1 MFVDSGNKD
10 LPDAAFRRSRRSRS
24 SWRTLTAA
32 LPLLL
37 CGMICCSKKSSPPP
51 APPVPPPPGD
61 TSKPVLHSDVAFWL
75 TKGDQT
81 VLLQRQNVSLVFGT
95 GSNSNP
101 TITVDTTRTYQSIDG
116 FGYTMTDGSA
126 DLINHLPSSDRAAIL
141 RELFATDSNS
151 IGVSYLRVSIG
162 ASDLSASVFSYDDN
176 GTPSLPDTN
185 LQYFSL
191 ANSEFDLVPVLKQV
205 LAINPAI
212 RILGSPWSAPLWMK
226 TNNNS
231 VGGTL
236 QPKYFDVYARYL
248 VKYVQAMK
256 AEGITIDA
264 ITPQNEPMNPNNN
277 PSMLLSAGDEA
288 AFIKN
293 NLGPALVAAGLTTK
307 IIDFDHNCDNPGY
320 PLAVLSDPGALP
332 YVDGSAFHLYGG
344 DISALSQIHSAYPS
358 KNVYFTEQWVGGPSN
373 FPADL
378 DWAVRN
384 LVIGAPRNWSRNVLE
399 WNLANDPNYQPH
411 TVGGCTNC
419 LGALTIGTT
428 ISRNVSY
435 YIIGHASKFVRP
447 GSVRVDSNIFGNL
460 PNVAFLTPDGK
471 KVLIVLN
478 DTGGSLAFNIHFN
491 GRMVT
496 TALDGG
502 AVGTYMW

>member
-1 MFVDSGNKD
+1 
-10 LPDAAFRRSRRSRS
+10 
-24 SWRTLTAA
+24 
-32 LPLLL
+32 LL
-37 CGMICCSKKSSPPP
+37 CGIICCSKKSSSAPS
-51 APPVPPPPGD
+51 PPVPPPVVD
-61 TSKPVLHSDVAFWL
+61 TTKPALNSDVAFWL

-81 VLLQRQNVSLVFGT
+81 ALLQRQNVSLVFGT

-101 TITVDTTRTYQSIDG
+101 TITVDTTKSYQSIDG
-116 FGYTMTDGSA
+116 FGYAMTDGSA
-126 DLINHLPSSDRAAIL
+126 YLINRLPASDRAAIL
-141 RELFATDSNS
+141 HELFGTDSNT

-176 GTPSLPDTN
+176 GTPALPDTS
-185 LQYFSL
+185 LQYFTL

-205 LAINPAI
+205 VAINPSI
-212 RILGSPWSAPLWMK
+212 KLLGSPWSAPLWMK

-264 ITPQNEPMNPNNN
+264 ITPQNEPMNPGNN
-277 PSMLLSAGDEA
+277 PSMLLSATDEA

-293 NLGPALVAAGLTTK
+293 NLGPAFVSAGLTTK
-307 IIDFDHNCDNPGY
+307 IIDFDHNCGNPEY

-344 DISALSQIHSAYPS
+344 DISALSQIHNAYPS

-378 DWAVRN
+378 DWAMKN

-399 WNLANDPNYQPH
+399 WNLANDPSYQPH
-411 TVGGCTNC
+411 TAGGCGNC

-447 GSVRVDSNIFGNL
+447 GSVRVDSNMFGNL
-460 PNVAFLTPDGK
+460 PNVAFRTPDGK

-478 DTGGSLAFNIHFN
+478 DTGASLAFNIQFN

-502 AVGTYMW
+502 AVGTYVW